1 MTEKQIIKLMKFPLT
16 DQGNAERLRF
26 IFGNRWKYLPR
37 YRLWLHWN
45 GHRWEGRRTVNLI
58 WTAGDMFHELILAIC
73 RLPFP
78 EDFFEQRLRLHVIE
92 WLTRSQAIC
101 HCEMAV
107 KYFREMVREEN
118 DNKSIHNNA

>member
-16 DQGNAERLRF
+16 DHGNAERLRF

-45 GHRWEGRRTVNLI
+45 GHRWEGRRTANLI
-58 WTAGDMFHELILAIC
+58 WTAGDMFHELILAIY

-101 HCEMAV
+101 HCERTV

-118 DNKSIHNNA
+118 ENKSINNNA